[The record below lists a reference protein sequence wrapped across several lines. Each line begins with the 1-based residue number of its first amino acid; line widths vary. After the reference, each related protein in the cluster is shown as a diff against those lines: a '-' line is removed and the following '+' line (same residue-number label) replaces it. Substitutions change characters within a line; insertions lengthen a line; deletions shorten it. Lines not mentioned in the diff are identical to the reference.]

1 MTTKQPEIEQLV
13 EVITQQVLA
22 SVDRGMVPVPAHC
35 IDCADGK
42 CVITCPDVAEKFID
56 AGADRLSL
64 TPGVSN
70 VQAAS
75 DVAKLIDHTQL
86 KPEASRDQI
95 RELCMEAREFGF
107 ASVCVNPFWVPFCA
121 DLLASSDVAVCTVV
135 GFPLGANRTTT
146 KVAETEDA
154 CRNGAT
160 EIDMVINIGALKGG
174 ELEVV
179 ADDIAAVT
187 EAAHAKDAIVKTIIE
202 AALLSDEEKVEAC
215 TAAKAVGADFVKTS
229 TGFGP
234 SGATVHDVALM
245 RRVVGAD
252 IGVKAA
258 GGVRNFEDAQQ
269 MVQAGA
275 TRIGASA
282 GIAIV
287 QGRTSEEE
295 Y

>member
-1 MTTKQPEIEQLV
+1 MKQPEIEQLV
-13 EVITQQVLA
+13 EVITQQVLS
-22 SVDRGMVPVPAHC
+22 SVERGMVPVPAHC
-35 IDCADGK
+35 IDCDNGK

-64 TPGVSN
+64 TPGVAN
-70 VQAAS
+70 IEVAS
-75 DVAKLIDHTQL
+75 DVARLIDHTQL
-86 KPEASRDQI
+86 KPETTRDQI
-95 RELCMEAREFGF
+95 RQLCAEAREFEF

-121 DLLASSDVAVCTVV
+121 DLLAGSPVEVCTVI
-135 GFPLGANRTTT
+135 GFPLGANRTKT
-146 KVAETEDA
+146 KVAETEEA

-160 EIDMVINIGALKGG
+160 EIDMVINIGALKGD

-179 ADDIAAVT
+179 ADDIAAVA

-202 AALLSDEEKVEAC
+202 AALLTDEEKVEAC
-215 TAAKAVGADFVKTS
+215 TAAKSVGADFVKTS

-234 SGATVHDVALM
+234 GGATVHDVALM

-252 IGVKAA
+252 VGVKAA
-258 GGVRNFEDAQQ
+258 GGVHNFEEARQ
-269 MVQAGA
+269 MVDAGA

-282 GIAIV
+282 GVAIV
-287 QGRTSEEE
+287 QGQTSEEE

>member
-1 MTTKQPEIEQLV
+1 MSMNQPEIEQLV
-13 EVITQQVLA
+13 EVITQKVLY
-22 SVDRGMVPVPAHC
+22 SVEHGTVPVPAHC
-35 IDCADGK
+35 IDCEDGK
-42 CVITCPDVAEKFID
+42 CVITCPDVAEKFVN

-64 TPGVSN
+64 SPGISD
-70 VQAAS
+70 ARTAS
-75 DVAKLIDHTQL
+75 KVARLIDHTQL
-86 KPEASRDQI
+86 KPEATRDQI
-95 RELCMEAREFGF
+95 RELCAEAREFEF
-107 ASVCVNPFWVPFCA
+107 ASVCVNPFWVPFCY
-121 DLLASSDVAVCTVV
+121 DLLAGSPVAVCTVI
-135 GFPLGANRTTT
+135 GFPLGANRTAT

-160 EIDMVINIGALKGG
+160 EIDMVINIGALKGD

-179 ADDIAAVT
+179 AEDIAAVT
-187 EAAHAKDAIVKTIIE
+187 ETAHAKGAIVKTIIE
-202 AALLSDEEKVEAC
+202 AALLSDEEKVKAC
-215 TAAKAVGADFVKTS
+215 TVAKSVGADFVKTS

-234 SGATVHDVALM
+234 GGATVHDVALM

-269 MVQAGA
+269 MVEAGA

-287 QGRTSEEE
+287 QGRTSEED